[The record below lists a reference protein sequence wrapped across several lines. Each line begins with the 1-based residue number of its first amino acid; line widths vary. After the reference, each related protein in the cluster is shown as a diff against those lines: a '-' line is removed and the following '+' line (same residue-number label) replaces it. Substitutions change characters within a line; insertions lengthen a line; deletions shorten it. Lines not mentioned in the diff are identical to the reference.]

1 MIDANG
7 VVRVTMAGRKRIIM
21 LAAVAL
27 IAAPA
32 VAGPPQRKPV
42 AKPPAPHRL
51 APRPAATPAPAPAPS
66 PAAPAAP
73 AGKGPEPIGEIASWF
88 PEDSYPPAARAAG
101 QAGRTAF
108 SLDIDPMGRVTGC
121 NIIETSGSELLDST
135 TCSQA
140 ILNGRFKPA
149 RDTSGRAVP
158 GRWVSAMRWQLAE
171 GRSDE

>member
-1 MIDANG
+1 MTA
-7 VVRVTMAGRKRIIM
+7 RKRIIAAAAA
-21 LAAVAL
+21 AAVVL
-27 IAAPA
+27 VAAPA
-32 VAGPPQRKPV
+32 MADPPQRKASV
-42 AKPPAPHRL
+42 KASASRGA
-51 APRPAATPAPAPAPS
+51 APRPAASPAPVAS
-66 PAAPAAP
+66 PAVNAAP
-73 AGKGPEPIGEIASWF
+73 AGQGPEPIGAVASWF

-108 SLDIDPMGRVTGC
+108 SLDIDPLGRVTGC
-121 NIIETSGSELLDST
+121 NIVETSGSELLDST

-149 RDTSGRAVP
+149 RDASGRAVP

>member
-1 MIDANG
+1 MTA
-7 VVRVTMAGRKRIIM
+7 RKRII
-21 LAAVAL
+21 AAAAAAAAAGLV
-27 IAAPA
+27 AAPA
-32 VAGPPQRKPV
+32 MADPPQRKAS
-42 AKPPAPHRL
+42 AKAPAPRGV
-51 APRPAATPAPAPAPS
+51 APRPAASPAPVAS
-66 PAAPAAP
+66 PAVNAAP
-73 AGKGPEPIGEIASWF
+73 AGKGPEPIGTVASWF

-108 SLDIDPMGRVTGC
+108 SLDIDPLGRVTGC
-121 NIIETSGSELLDST
+121 NIVETSGSELLDST

-149 RDTSGRAVP
+149 RDASGRAVP